1 MSRAKNLED
10 EDVAKIVG
18 ILDGWSGRLTWDSL
32 IDSVERHLFARY
44 TRQALHK
51 HARIQEAFEQRKG
64 ALAAGGSR
72 PRKLASTPEMQ
83 VALDKVAR
91 LEGMVERLEA
101 ENTRLLEQFA
111 RWAYNANTRG
121 LDEAYLNSPLPDVNR
136 QHGEQRPAGQR
147 AAPAVKKG

>member
-10 EDVAKIVG
+10 EDLAKIVG
-18 ILDGWSGRLTWDSL
+18 ILDGWTGRLTWDSL
-32 IDSVERHLFARY
+32 IDAVERHLFARY

-51 HARIQEAFEQRKG
+51 HNRIQHAFEQRKR
-64 ALAAGGSR
+64 ALAADSGR

-91 LEGMVERLEA
+91 LEAQVERLEA
-101 ENTRLLEQFA
+101 ENARLLEQFA

-121 LDEAYLNSPLPDVNR
+121 LEEAYLNSPLPDMSR
-136 QHGEQRPAGQR
+136 QQDEKRRAGR
-147 AAPAVKKG
+147 KVASARMKG